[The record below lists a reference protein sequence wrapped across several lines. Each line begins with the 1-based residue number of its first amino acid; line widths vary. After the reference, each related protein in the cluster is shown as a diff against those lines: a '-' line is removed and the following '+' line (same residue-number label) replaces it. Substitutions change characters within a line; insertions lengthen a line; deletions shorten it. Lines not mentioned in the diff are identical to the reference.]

1 MINFSQAI
9 LGCILILAFLAFVF
23 ALITKRVK
31 ITVISSIIMGIYI
44 FGNMYF
50 HLFSSYPY

>member
-9 LGCILILAFLAFVF
+9 LGCVLVLAFLAFVF

-44 FGNMYF
+44 FGNMYL